1 MNTLARHLSTL
12 ADVARLPV
20 ATLHFHSR
28 IDPQRIPEAYR
39 YHTKPHPRYRIIG
52 NKTLGAALIDLK
64 QAGTRETYMG
74 TIGGRNQGAALA
86 RKARARGYTLA
97 EIDRN
102 KFVDQIHA
110 INTSVENRQGRPMDP
125 HYLQKVE
132 HFESEKHFRYF
143 GILDPEGALAAYANL
158 GFYGDFCAFSHLLGR
173 RNNHGVMHLLVV
185 DIVSRVLDEGQLR
198 FIMYD
203 TYFGASPGMRHF
215 KSIVGFT
222 PYRVRYRLE

>member
-1 MNTLARHLSTL
+1 MNILTRHLSTL

-39 YHTKPHPRYRIIG
+39 YHTKPHPRYRIIR

-64 QAGTRETYMG
+64 QAGSPGRYMDA
-74 TIGGRNQGAALA
+74 IGGRNQGAALA
-86 RKARARGYTLA
+86 RKARARGYTLS

-102 KFVDQIHA
+102 KFVDEIHA
-110 INTSVENRQGRPMDP
+110 INTSVENRQGRPMDR

-143 GILDPEGALAAYANL
+143 GILDPEGTLAAYANVAI
-158 GFYGDFCAFSHLLGR
+158 YGDFCAFSQILGR
-173 RNNHGVMHLLVV
+173 RNNHGVMHMLVV
-185 DIVSRVLDEGQLR
+185 DLVSRALDESQLR
-198 FIMYD
+198 FFMYD